1 MPFFH
6 SASLL
11 SESVITPAGQI
22 STHLP
27 HPTHFSSET
36 TARTPLATAMAF
48 FGQTPSQEP
57 QATQTKPT
65 LALFLDFAIKIPLNK
80 LRYY

>member
-27 HPTHFSSET
+27 HPTHFPSKT
-36 TARTPLATAMAF
+36 TAQTPLATAMAF
-48 FGQTPSQEP
+48 FGQMPSQEP
-57 QATQTKPT
+57 QATQDKPT
-65 LALFLDFAIKIPLNK
+65 LALFLDFAIRTTLN
-80 LRYY
+80 